1 MTRAADAEL
10 ITLNAEIR
18 EDTGPAL
25 DPERH
30 EPKMA
35 GDLAKSLCDA
45 LVEAY
50 RTQESARPE
59 TLAVA
64 AQTMLE
70 TLLSGFEAEGVGTG
84 RMRVA
89 LANSLLVNGH
99 ASVSID
105 VTGASVPSFISAAN
119 ARMH

>member
-1 MTRAADAEL
+1 MSDDTILLR
-10 ITLNAEIR
+10 AEIR

-30 EPKMA
+30 EPKVA
-35 GDLAKSLCDA
+35 GALAKALCDA
-45 LVEAY
+45 MVEAY
-50 RTQESARPE
+50 RELDQARPE

-70 TLLSGFEAEGVGTG
+70 TLLSGFEDEGVATS

-89 LANSLLVNGH
+89 LANSLLSNGH
-99 ASVSID
+99 AAVTIELGGQD
-105 VTGASVPSFISAAN
+105 VEATRPVTRGK
-119 ARMH
+119 ARLH